1 MYRNFSL
8 DGRGK
13 FFPPRGIRMELRDQR
28 ERGIEERKNF
38 SLVTTLPYLF
48 WDSPRARHATRY
60 RFSKGRRKST
70 LFDHRSGR
78 WPGFD
83 DTKVYETTF
92 QWRCFGF
99 FLLSS
104 FDRVIAKFENR
115 WILVSR
121 SHRFPT
127 ERSSPARSK
136 AQSWGGFSSRTT
148 IPGPVTW
155 ASFGPCARLLFVGR
169 SVGRFS
175 GRRYYSNFDA
185 PRMGQRLSVLTINRK
200 RGVKGKDGGD
210 LEVER

>member
-136 AQSWGGFSSRTT
+136 AQSWGGIFFENNDTWSCYLSFVRPLCSLAFRRKIGWKIFWPKVLLEFWRT
-148 IPGPVTW
+148 
-155 ASFGPCARLLFVGR
+155 
-169 SVGRFS
+169 
-175 GRRYYSNFDA
+175 
-185 PRMGQRLSVLTINRK
+185 
-200 RGVKGKDGGD
+200 
-210 LEVER
+210 